1 MNVSAF
7 PRKLFYLVAIV
18 LTLIPLYYIGQPA
31 VYQDNRVTSAG
42 GTLSQIREKYD
53 LGQGDLGKLDP
64 ASESARLATL
74 GMRGVAA
81 AIMWYKANQ
90 YKNEH
95 NWDRF
100 SASLNQIALLQPHF
114 IKVWEFQ
121 AHNLAYNTS
130 VEFDDYR
137 QRYAWVKRGMEYL
150 SEGIDFNRRDA
161 NLPFFQGMMF
171 GQKLGKADEQLQY
184 RKLYSADKDFHDE
197 LEAEGFN
204 VRQED
209 GLGADRLP
217 DNWLTG
223 RLWYKR
229 AESVL
234 ESGSILNNFRKSP
247 LHFYSS
253 APLTLM
259 NYSEAIEKEGILDE
273 RAKFAWKRSDLSWS
287 NFGER
292 EIPTTWGHN
301 IRLKDLSESVK
312 RLEEL
317 RKQFAA
323 FTGDLYSKAYDERF
337 QKLTPEERISLETPD
352 DKKSDRQFMV
362 ALTARQKVEPNP
374 TDVAKLL
381 PPETRVE
388 GLELALRIE
397 QETAYREHV
406 DNYRNQV
413 NYNYWETRALAEQS
427 DVAIAARQSL
437 FDAEKLLSD
446 AELDE
451 ALKKYDDSWVQ
462 WKRLFDTYPILMV
475 DESGDEVLDAIRR
488 YQRALDRELSN
499 DFILKEFIDL
509 RRQYDETGGDIQT
522 LLEVSRAAAKK
533 AQAEEAAAEKSAN
546 EPDAPANPEPPATP
560 DTPATPDSPTTPPAE
575 PAASQ
580 PAEAAPAAASP
591 ESGEPP
597 APASNAGDGN

>member
-1 MNVSAF
+1 MNLSAF
-7 PRKLFYLVAIV
+7 PRKLIYLVAIV

-90 YKNEH
+90 YKKEH

-161 NLPFFQGMMF
+161 NLPYFQGMMF
-171 GQKLGKADEQLQY
+171 GQKLGKADEQLQF

-217 DNWLTG
+217 DNWLSG

-229 AESVL
+229 SEGVL
-234 ESGSILNNFRKSP
+234 ESGSILDNFRKSP

-301 IRLKDLSESVK
+301 IRLRDLSESVK

-317 RKQFAA
+317 RKQFSA
-323 FTGDLYSKAYDERF
+323 FTGDLYRKAYDERF

-352 DKKSDRQFMV
+352 DKKSERQFMV

-397 QETAYREHV
+397 KETAYREHV

-427 DVAIAARQSL
+427 DIAIAARQSL

-462 WKRLFDTYPILMV
+462 WKKLFDTYPILMV

-488 YQRALDRELSN
+488 YQRALDRELSD

-522 LLEVSRAAAKK
+522 LLEISRAAAKK
-533 AQAEEAAAEKSAN
+533 AQAEEAAEEKSAN
-546 EPDAPANPEPPATP
+546 EPTP
-560 DTPATPDSPTTPPAE
+560 PTTTD
-575 PAASQ
+575 SK
-580 PAEAAPAAASP
+580 PAEAAPVAESP

-597 APASNAGDGN
+597 APAPTAGDGN

>member
-31 VYQDNRVTSAG
+31 VFQDNRVTSAG

-533 AQAEEAAAEKSAN
+533 VQAEEAAAEKSAN